1 MTLIKSIATPVVWV
15 LLLMAVGLILARLH
29 RSRRGFKLGWYCL
42 LAGTVI
48 LLAFSL
54 DPVANLL
61 TYSLECRFPSASPD
75 VLKTLD
81 AIVVLGGGTY
91 PSGGLRREPELSRYA
106 YPRLYHGVQYFKN
119 SSAAVIAFS
128 GGPSRPGAESE
139 AEIMQAMAVAMGVPR
154 EQTAA
159 ESYSVNTMTNAAG
172 LAQVLPAG
180 EGRRIGVVTAATHM
194 MRSKK
199 VFEQVFPHDTIVP
212 LPVHFTYGLGPGI
225 TPKITPKVSHLEKS
239 TIALHEW
246 IGVLWYAVRY

>member
-15 LLLMAVGLILARLH
+15 LLLMAVALILTRFH
-29 RSRRGFKLGWYCL
+29 RSRRGFKIGWCCL
-42 LAGTVI
+42 LAGMLI

-61 TYSLECRFPSASPD
+61 TYSLECRYAAPLPD

-81 AIVVLGGGTY
+81 VIVVLGGGAY

-106 YPRLYHGVQYFKN
+106 YPRLYHGVEYFKN
-119 SSAAVIAFS
+119 SSASVIAFS

-139 AEIMQAMAVAMGVPR
+139 AEVMQAVAVAMDVPKER
-154 EQTAA
+154 TVVEVR
-159 ESYSVNTMTNAAG
+159 SVNTMTNVAG
-172 LAQVLPAG
+172 LAEVLPPG

-194 MRSKK
+194 MRSEKA
-199 VFEQVFPHDTIVP
+199 FEQVFPRDTIVP
-212 LPVHFTYGLGPGI
+212 LAVHFTYNPAPGL
-225 TPKITPKVSHLEKS
+225 TAKITPKVSYLEKS

-246 IGVLWYAVRY
+246 LGILWYAVRY